1 MVIVETVINSQKI
14 LEKQSQLMF
23 VIVISGPWCTL
34 LGSYR
39 MAEDTMLI
47 PLTHWVAD
55 STDSTC
61 HPMLTFLRQEKATT
75 DALWELGA
83 AEEHLRPLKWIHT
96 CSESEIQPSLLLRSG
111 GLCTLHKV
119 VCAMVLGDMEI

>member
-1 MVIVETVINSQKI
+1 MVIVETVKDSQKI

-39 MAEDTMLI
+39 MAEDMMLI
-47 PLTHWVAD
+47 PLSHWVAD

-61 HPMLTFLRQEKATT
+61 HPMLTLLRQEKATT
-75 DALWELGA
+75 DAFRELGA

-96 CSESEIQPSLLLRSG
+96 CSEIQPSLLLRSG
-111 GLCTLHKV
+111 GLCTLHKL